1 MRRDETVFHLSI
13 LNLRIQRSIKFVC
26 NLAQEKKSCD
36 KIHRKYHI
44 HMVIK
49 PKKRQISNGKIS
61 YDKTLKKNQSVFHVL
76 EDFYQIM
83 EPQINFI

>member
-1 MRRDETVFHLSI
+1 
-13 LNLRIQRSIKFVC
+13 
-26 NLAQEKKSCD
+26 
-36 KIHRKYHI
+36 
-44 HMVIK
+44 MVIK
-49 PKKRQISNGKIS
+49 PKKRQISSGKIS